1 MKNRFMKSPIAA
13 AAVAA
18 IGMVASIA
26 APTVADAAKPPG
38 TYAAGDFHNHST
50 CSDGATSLQKK
61 VKKSMDRTAATPW
74 GLDWFV
80 QAGHGGTG
88 NRNCTLAE
96 DASLA
101 TPAYPLVT
109 HSSGSVLGPQTTWQN
124 STP

>member
-1 MKNRFMKSPIAA
+1 MIKGFLKNPVAL

-18 IGMVASIA
+18 LGAFT
-26 APTVADAAKPPG
+26 APQPADAQKAASRAAAKTPG

-50 CSDGATSLQKK
+50 CSDGAVSLQKK
-61 VKKSMDRTAATPW
+61 VAKSMNRDATTPW

-80 QAGHGGTG
+80 QAGHGGSG

-96 DASLA
+96 DATFA

-109 HSSGSVLGPQTTWQN
+109 NAGGTV
-124 STP
+124 